1 MKALKLVAE
10 WPVRTVAA
18 ALVAPDGAVST
29 TGPTE
34 HSFRLASIT
43 KMLVGWAMLVAC
55 EEGTLHLDQ
64 PVGQEGCTLRHLLA
78 HAGGYAFDGSEPI
91 ARPGVR
97 RIYSNTGIELAAA
110 ALTTAAEM
118 PFADYLHEAILA
130 PLGMSATVLRGSP
143 AHGAHSTVS
152 DLVRFVS
159 ELQEPRLISAES
171 AAHYHTVQFPGL
183 PGLVPGVGRYD
194 DCPWGLG
201 TEIRGTKQPHWTGT
215 RNSPDTFGHFG
226 GTGTLLWVEPGAH
239 VACIALTDR
248 PFNDWSAQALQLWPA
263 LSDAVLAEAAS

>member
-1 MKALKLVAE
+1 M
-10 WPVRTVAA
+10 
-18 ALVAPDGAVST
+18 
-29 TGPTE
+29 
-34 HSFRLASIT
+34 
-43 KMLVGWAMLVAC
+43 
-55 EEGTLHLDQ
+55 
-64 PVGQEGCTLRHLLA
+64 
-78 HAGGYAFDGSEPI
+78 
-91 ARPGVR
+91 
-97 RIYSNTGIELAAA
+97 
-110 ALTTAAEM
+110 
-118 PFADYLHEAILA
+118 
-130 PLGMSATVLRGSP
+130 
-143 AHGAHSTVS
+143 
-152 DLVRFVS
+152 
-159 ELQEPRLISAES
+159 ISAES